1 MYQKRE
7 RERERGTSIGV
18 YDLSFSR
25 LISVRDIRV
34 LRVSIGFIELLMK
47 NQNQQEQKN
56 KINLAINT

>member
-1 MYQKRE
+1 MYQK

-25 LISVRDIRV
+25 PITVRDIRV
-34 LRVSIGFIELLMK
+34 LRVSIGFIELLTK

-56 KINLAINT
+56 KINLGINT